1 MCSHLLVP
9 ILLLC
14 FAVAAT
20 AAASPPLPDHLA
32 GDAAAII
39 ALSRN
44 VSSQGWNRLALWV
57 DSFGARVSGSQ
68 QLESALDFALDLMR
82 KEGFDNVHD
91 EPVMIPKWVR
101 GEESLHMLSP
111 YPKRMNFLGLGSSVG
126 SGGAAINASVL
137 LVHSFDEL
145 HARAADAAGKIIVYN
160 YVCDWSKGGD
170 YCYGQM
176 VQYRYN
182 GASEAAKV
190 GGVASLVRSLT
201 EYSLG
206 TPHTGIQAYADGV
219 KQIPTACITTEDAD
233 FLDRMQQRGADVVL
247 SLYMEAQNFPMV
259 QSRNLVAEITG
270 SLHPEQVVMFGGHV
284 DSWDVGQGAQ
294 DDGAG
299 FMLSFQAL
307 SLIKQLGLKPVRTIR
322 LVGWVCEVPCP
333 PPPPTPS
340 LCCPTQLPLPFHP
353 LPLLPGVW
361 RIRRRAILQG
371 APGGGGQHVCCIRKR
386 FGRLHARGL
395 GVYRQ

>member
-1 MCSHLLVP
+1 MRSRLLVA

-14 FAVAAT
+14 FAVAAAS
-20 AAASPPLPDHLA
+20 AAPPPLPDHLA
-32 GDAAAII
+32 ADAAAII

-44 VSSQGWNRLALWV
+44 TSAQGWNRLALWV

-91 EPVMIPKWVR
+91 EAVMIPKWVR

-160 YVCDWSKGGD
+160 YVCDWSTKGGD

-190 GGVASLVRSLT
+190 GAVAALVRSLT

-206 TPHTGIQAYADGV
+206 TPHTGIQSYADGV
-219 KQIPTACITTEDAD
+219 KQIPAACITTEDAD
-233 FLDRMQQRGADVVL
+233 FLERMQQRGADVVL

-307 SLIKQLGLKPVRTIR
+307 SLIKQLGLKPLRTIR
-322 LVGWVCEVPCP
+322 LVGWVCEVTCLYPPASLFPCH
-333 PPPPTPS
+333 S
-340 LCCPTQLPLPFHP
+340 AQLPPSPTHP
-353 LPLLPGVW
+353 PLLRNLAATEQSSTSKCTRGRW
-361 RIRRRAILQG
+361 ATCLLHSRAT
-371 APGGGGQHVCCIRKR
+371 
-386 FGRLHARGL
+386 
-395 GVYRQ
+395 

>member
-1 MCSHLLVP
+1 MLSRSL
-9 ILLLC
+9 
-14 FAVAAT
+14 VAAVLFLFAS
-20 AAASPPLPDHLA
+20 AAVSAAPAIPPLPGHLA
-32 GDAAAII
+32 ADAAAII

-44 VSSQGWNRLALWV
+44 NSDQGWNRLSLWV

-91 EPVMIPKWVR
+91 EAVMIPKWVR
-101 GEESLHMLSP
+101 GDESLRMLAP
-111 YPKRMNFLGLGSSVG
+111 YPKRMNFLGLGTSVG
-126 SGGAAINASVL
+126 TGGVAINASVL

-145 HARAADAAGKIIVYN
+145 HQRAAEAVGKIVVYN
-160 YVCDWSKGGD
+160 YACDWSGKGGD

-219 KQIPTACITTEDAD
+219 KQVPAACITTEDAD
-233 FLDRMQQRGADVVL
+233 FLDRMQQRGVNVEL

-259 QSRNLVAEITG
+259 ASRNLVAEITG
-270 SLHPEQVVMFGGHV
+270 SVHPEQIVMFGGHV

-307 SLIKQLGLKPVRTIR
+307 SLIKQLGLKPLRTIR
-322 LVGWVCEVPCP
+322 LVGWVCEVSPSP
-333 PPPPTPS
+333 PRLNPLSLPSTSQPPLPPLHVSTPS
-340 LCCPTQLPLPFHP
+340 LP
-353 LPLLPGVW
+353 
-361 RIRRRAILQG
+361 
-371 APGGGGQHVCCIRKR
+371 
-386 FGRLHARGL
+386 
-395 GVYRQ
+395 

>member
-1 MCSHLLVP
+1 L
-9 ILLLC
+9 
-14 FAVAAT
+14 VAAT
-20 AAASPPLPDHLA
+20 LAAPLPLPDHLA
-32 GDAAAII
+32 ADAAAII

-44 VSSQGWNRLALWV
+44 SSSEGWNRLSLWV
-57 DSFGARVSGSQ
+57 DTFGARISGSQ
-68 QLESALDFALDLMR
+68 QLESALDFALNLMR

-91 EPVMIPKWVR
+91 EPVTIPKWVR

-126 SGGAAINASVL
+126 TNGVAINASIL

-145 HARAADAAGKIIVYN
+145 HARAADAVGKIVVYN
-160 YVCDWSKGGD
+160 YICDWSGRGGD

-190 GGVASLVRSLT
+190 GGVAALVRSLT

-206 TPHTGIQAYADGV
+206 TPHTGIQSYADGV
-219 KQIPTACITTEDAD
+219 KQIPAACITTEDAD
-233 FLDRMQQRGADVVL
+233 FFERMQLRGVDIVL

-307 SLIKQLGLKPVRTIR
+307 SLIKQLGLKPLRTIR
-322 LVGWVCEVPCP
+322 LVGWVCEV
-333 PPPPTPS
+333 S
-340 LCCPTQLPLPFHP
+340 EHKQLTRFSGRRYFQFFITVV
-353 LPLLPGVW
+353 LLTFIYVTHAPILSGVW
-361 RIRRRAILQG
+361 WIRS
-371 APGGGGQHVCCIRKR
+371 
-386 FGRLHARGL
+386 
-395 GVYRQ
+395 

>member
-1 MCSHLLVP
+1 
-9 ILLLC
+9 
-14 FAVAAT
+14 
-20 AAASPPLPDHLA
+20 
-32 GDAAAII
+32 
-39 ALSRN
+39 
-44 VSSQGWNRLALWV
+44 
-57 DSFGARVSGSQ
+57 
-68 QLESALDFALDLMR
+68 
-82 KEGFDNVHD
+82 
-91 EPVMIPKWVR
+91 MIPKWVR
-101 GEESLHMLSP
+101 GEESLRMLAP

-126 SGGAAINASVL
+126 TGGVAINASVL

-145 HARAADAAGKIIVYN
+145 HQRAAEAVGKIVVFN
-160 YVCDWSKGGD
+160 YACDWSGKGGD

-219 KQIPTACITTEDAD
+219 KQVPAACITTEDAD
-233 FLDRMQQRGADVVL
+233 FLDRMQQRGVNVEL

-259 QSRNLVAEITG
+259 ASRNLVAEIAG
-270 SLHPEQVVMFGGHV
+270 SVYPEQIVMFGGHV

-307 SLIKQLGLKPVRTIR
+307 SLIKQLGLKPLRTIR
-322 LVGWVCEVPCP
+322 LVGWVCEVSPSP
-333 PPPPTPS
+333 HVSTPS
-340 LCCPTQLPLPFHP
+340 LP
-353 LPLLPGVW
+353 
-361 RIRRRAILQG
+361 
-371 APGGGGQHVCCIRKR
+371 
-386 FGRLHARGL
+386 
-395 GVYRQ
+395 